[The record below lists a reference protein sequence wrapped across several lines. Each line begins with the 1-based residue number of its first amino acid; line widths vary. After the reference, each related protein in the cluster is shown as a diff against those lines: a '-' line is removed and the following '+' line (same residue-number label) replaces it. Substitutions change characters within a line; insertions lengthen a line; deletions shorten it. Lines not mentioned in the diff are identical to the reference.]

1 LTSIYDNELLTM
13 IGSNWTTGSK
23 TSIWKA
29 VRETRVSGSKE
40 DIFKALDWLVSD
52 EYLEERR
59 WKNTIQYRRNDR
71 GDSELGFL
79 GIMKVFEWNQKV
91 ELDEIERLDTITET
105 EELLDL
111 TKDGKEL
118 LDHVQDQVDRAYIV
132 MVRMNYQSK
141 LRVITQRIA
150 DERTK
155 QLQDHIDKIMKALTS
170 KYDNDLI
177 KEYFQN
183 HLKRL
188 EFKI

>member
-1 LTSIYDNELLTM
+1 M

-118 LDHVQDQVDRAYIV
+118 LDHVQDQVDRAY
-132 MVRMNYQSK
+132 MVIIRMNYQSHLK
-141 LRVITQRIA
+141 VITQRA
-150 DERTK
+150 AHERTK
-155 QLQDHIDKIMKALTS
+155 QLQQHIDKIMTALTS
-170 KYDNDLI
+170 KYNNDSI

-183 HLKRL
+183 HVKNL

>member
-1 LTSIYDNELLTM
+1 M
-13 IGSNWTTGSK
+13 GVIGSQWCESK
-23 TSIWKA
+23 TWVWKKIG
-29 VRETRVSGSKE
+29 VNVNKKH
-40 DIFKALDWLVSD
+40 IFDNIDNLVSKGH
-52 EYLEERR
+52 LEEREI
-59 WKNTIQYRRNDR
+59 KNKTQYRRNDK

-155 QLQDHIDKIMKALTS
+155 RLQDHIDKIMIALTS
-170 KYDNDLI
+170 KYSNDLI

-183 HLKRL
+183 HITRL